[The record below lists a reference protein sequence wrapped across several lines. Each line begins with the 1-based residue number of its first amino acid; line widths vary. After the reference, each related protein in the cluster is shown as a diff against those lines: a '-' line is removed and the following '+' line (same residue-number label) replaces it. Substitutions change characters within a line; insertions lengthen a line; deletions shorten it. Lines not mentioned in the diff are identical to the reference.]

1 MADAETSRRSGFLTA
16 PFVLLCAFYFLVFAA
31 GYQLFPVVPLHL
43 RDLGASLAESG
54 RFQTAF
60 MLGSGFGS
68 LFTGPL
74 GDRLGQRRVLLEV
87 YEAFKAAHSV
97 PTPPTAT
104 RRGAGRRLTP

>member
-1 MADAETSRRSGFLTA
+1 MAEAADLEQKGIFTGPFLI
-16 PFVLLCAFYFLVFAA
+16 LWAFYFLVFAA

-43 RDLGASLAESG
+43 RDMGASLAESG

-74 GDRLGQRRVLLEV
+74 GDRLG
-87 YEAFKAAHSV
+87 
-97 PTPPTAT
+97 P
-104 RRGAGRRLTP
+104 